1 MGFIK
6 GGALVFVSVILF
18 IVVLLGSIFSVLSL
32 SLEYKNVQKEIGYVA
47 KNLVEEKSSLI
58 KENFNLTTEMEK
70 AEDFMREHCLNET
83 SYVFASGG
91 YTFVLPC
98 SLLEKD
104 NESADVFI
112 DSGVSSIVY
121 DIYYDDYG
129 CNFWNCFKKAGPPL
143 FLVSEKAKNYWQE
156 KFYFSLIVF
165 LILAALVFL
174 LVEQKQNTPI
184 IIGSIFMVSSV
195 VLLKV
200 GKLPEL
206 LIGKSYSQFVNV
218 FLSKTST
225 VFWIL
230 LVFGLVLVV
239 AGISFRLLGINI
251 MKKKFSREEVKEIV
265 KAEVSK
271 EKLSDER
278 QNVVRRR
285 GQFKEE
291 VDNKTEGKKKQMK
304 N

>member
-1 MGFIK
+1 MGVIR
-6 GGALVFVSVILF
+6 GGLLVFVSVILF
-18 IVVLLGSIFSVLSL
+18 IIVLLGSFFAVLSL
-32 SLEYKNVQKEIGYVA
+32 SLEYENVQKEIGDVA

-58 KENFNLTTEMEK
+58 KENFNLTTEMKK

-98 SLLEKD
+98 NLLEKA
-104 NESADVFI
+104 NESVDAFI

-129 CNFWNCFKKAGPPL
+129 CDFWDCFKKTGPPL
-143 FLVSEKAKNYWQE
+143 FLISEKAKNYWQE

-184 IIGSIFMVSSV
+184 VIGSIFVVSSA
-195 VLLKV
+195 VLLKM

-206 LIGKSYSQFVNV
+206 LIGKSYSQFINI
-218 FLSKTST
+218 FFSKMSS
-225 VFWIL
+225 VSWIL

-239 AGISFRLLGINI
+239 AGISLRLLGTEI
-251 MKKKFSREEVKEIV
+251 MKKKFSKEEVKEIV
-265 KAEVSK
+265 KAEVDK
-271 EKLSDER
+271 KPD
-278 QNVVRRR
+278 V
-285 GQFKEE
+285 
-291 VDNKTEGKKKQMK
+291 KKKSTK
-304 N
+304 KK